1 MFEFIK
7 NKNKKIV
14 KLLFGTFFQN
24 RKQKFTPEM
33 FEFINKKNRQI
44 TVGIFFQNRKEKF
57 IQEMFEFIKKI
68 KKIVKPLLVYFFQN
82 RKRKFT
88 QEMFAVVIAE
98 QANLELFHGV
108 QNVNHF
114 LEVMLQLQ

>member
-14 KLLFGTFFQN
+14 KLLFGTFFHN
-24 RKQKFTPEM
+24 RKRKFTEEM
-33 FEFINKKNRQI
+33 FEFRKNNNNKK
-44 TVGIFFQNRKEKF
+44 F
-57 IQEMFEFIKKI
+57 
-68 KKIVKPLLVYFFQN
+68 VKLLLVYLFRN